1 MEGFR
6 RHCYLAYD
14 PFLSPHHF
22 QVFCFLIPC
31 RNSNI
36 KFEEESE
43 WPPSLSTTHVFS
55 SSKWR
60 WEERTFVRQGEAAGT
75 IADMRFTWETRHRH
89 AVYLRGTLYVHCQN
103 DSVMRITLSKD
114 KYQMIKPPA
123 GSQIVHDH
131 DGVVYLGK
139 SEKGVYSALLW
150 EEENRW
156 PRYRVWMLNE
166 SCGQM
171 EWVLKSDISLQALV
185 QNFPYSNDR
194 YSRPWI
200 VNYNND
206 KKDMNA
212 EDEFE
217 WDFDNGIILPETE
230 DKVSPCRGNAVFLG
244 FHPYKEIA
252 FFLISNSR
260 AVSYNLNSL
269 KVQELGIL
277 NEQNVVK
284 SFPYTPCRMVA
295 PFAKCTK
302 YAPDDPVPIPKDRFV
317 KTEVPPLYMQRKE
330 SSNRYPRIRGPR

>member
-1 MEGFR
+1 MDLLPDDMLANDLGRLPPCTLAASRCVEGFR

-43 WPPSLSTTHVFS
+43 WPPSLYTTHVFS

-103 DSVMRITLSKD
+103 DSVMRITLSND

-156 PRYRVWMLNE
+156 PRCRVWLLNE

-171 EWVLKSDISLQALV
+171 EWVLKSDISLQAVV
-185 QNFPYSNDR
+185 QNFPYSDDR

-200 VNYNND
+200 VNYNNN
-206 KKDMNA
+206 KKDMNEAWA

-217 WDFDNGIILPETE
+217 WDFDNGIILHGTK

-277 NEQNVVK
+277 NEQTVVK
-284 SFPYTPCRMVA
+284 SFPYTPCRMGEL
-295 PFAKCTK
+295 F
-302 YAPDDPVPIPKDRFV
+302 
-317 KTEVPPLYMQRKE
+317 E
-330 SSNRYPRIRGPR
+330 NN